1 LHHAGISM
9 GFYGTSHH
17 AVEDIA
23 LTRAIAG
30 LTVMAPSDTNTAR
43 AALLA
48 SLNEPGPAYLRLG
61 GGREKDVHPDVP
73 TLERGRFL
81 TVREGDDATVIAVG
95 IGVAEAAAASDRLR
109 SAGIGVRVLDALW
122 LKPFDSDGVVAAARE
137 TGLILTVEEDNVV
150 NGLGTAEPKPS
161 RSPG

>member
-1 LHHAGISM
+1 
-9 GFYGTSHH
+9 
-17 AVEDIA
+17 VQ
-23 LTRAIAG
+23 
-30 LTVMAPSDTNTAR
+30 
-43 AALLA
+43 
-48 SLNEPGPAYLRLG
+48 
-61 GGREKDVHPDVP
+61 
-73 TLERGRFL
+73 
-81 TVREGDDATVIAVG
+81 EGDDATVIAVG

-150 NGLGTAEPKPS
+150 NGLGTAESKPS